1 MVNVREDVIVYA
13 HVIQVGDA
21 LGFAANGTGFH
32 LVLVAEDDDKSR
44 SVLRILALDETA
56 DGRGGVAD
64 LVGIV
69 HVHIEAFGGLPCNPF
84 LHRLLKYAVGDDEHL
99 HRGLPQVGVL
109 VIHIVAPVE
118 HLLVNG
124 GKIGAEG
131 AGELVVGSGLVVVIV
146 VDFQLD
152 VVINHDATFGRIVS
166 HRIHGQRADL
176 DATHC
181 AENLE
186 IHKVTGAIVLAG
198 VGLFVIGELDVL
210 GLLVLPDRRLLRHE
224 SVDVEIA
231 QLIFRCRVA
240 DDFRGDVLGTVW
252 NGYQLVHNGK

>member
-1 MVNVREDVIVYA
+1 MVNVREIVVVNA

-21 LGFAANGTGFH
+21 LGFAADGTGFH

-69 HVHIEAFGGLPCNPF
+69 HVHVETFGGFPGYPF
-84 LHRLLKYAVGDDEHL
+84 LHRLLKHAVGDNEHL
-99 HRGLPQVGVL
+99 HGSLPQVGVL
-109 VIHIVAPVE
+109 VVHVVTPVE

-131 AGELVVGSGLVVVIV
+131 AGELVVGCGLVVFVV

-152 VVINHDATFGRIVS
+152 VVINHDAAFGRIVS
-166 HRIHGQRADL
+166 HRVHGQRADL
-176 DATHC
+176 DASHRTK
-181 AENLE
+181 NLE
-186 IHKVTGAIVLAG
+186 IHKVTGTIVLAC
-198 VGLFVIGELDVL
+198 VGLFVIGKLDVL
-210 GLLVLPDRRLLRHE
+210 GLLVLPDRWLLRHE
-224 SVDVEIA
+224 PVDVEIA
-231 QLIFRCRVA
+231 
-240 DDFRGDVLGTVW
+240 
-252 NGYQLVHNGK
+252 